1 MNNFKKYVLP
11 IVVFLTG
18 ACVLVIEVVATRILS
33 PYYGSTIY
41 TVSSVIG
48 VVLAA
53 LSVGYY
59 FGGKLADK
67 YPTEKF
73 FYSIILFSGFA
84 VVILHLLTLSFLPY
98 MGYRFSMISGP
109 LLFSLILFFIPSLI
123 LGTLSPFTIKL
134 QEKYFPEKGIGS
146 ISGEIFF
153 WSTLGSIFGSLFTG
167 FFLIPHFGI
176 NQIVLGVAIL
186 LILLGL
192 LPLIKIG
199 LSKKTLTK
207 VLVLSFLLVSSVVLL
222 ANVNNRNIIYS
233 YDGLY
238 AKYSIFDREYRGKQV
253 RFLIQDRAS
262 SSATFLDSD
271 DLVFDYSKYYFL
283 HKFLKSDIK
292 NTLVIGGGAYSIPKI
307 MLRDLPNAEVDVSEV
322 EASLYEI
329 AQKYFALT
337 KSDRLHNFTDDG
349 RRCLYDTNKEYD
361 FIFSDVYNGLSVP
374 AHFTTREFFELA
386 KNKMSSEG
394 IFMANLI
401 GDLDGKESPFI
412 LSEIKTFQ
420 AVFPNSYFFASE
432 SPENTGTQ
440 NIIFLGYNSDQKI
453 DWQNLELNKEDQEF
467 ILPLLAKEIDLNKFD
482 FSKAMIFTDNH
493 APVEYLTAKVLKN
506 IF

>member
-1 MNNFKKYVLP
+1 MINLKKYVLP
-11 IVVFLTG
+11 FVVFLTG

-53 LSVGYY
+53 LSLGYF

-73 FYSIILFSGFA
+73 FYSIILLSGFS
-84 VVILHLLTLSFLPY
+84 VIVLHLLTLFLLPY
-98 MGYRFSMISGP
+98 IGYKLPMISGP
-109 LLFSLILFFIPSLI
+109 LIFSVILFFIPSLI

-134 QEKYFPEKGIGS
+134 QEKYFPDKGIGS

-176 NQIVLGVAIL
+176 NQIILGVAIA

-192 LPLIKIG
+192 LPLIKLG
-199 LSKKTLTK
+199 LAKKTLFK
-207 VLVLSFLLVSSVVLL
+207 IFILNLLLIASVIMLVGVE
-222 ANVNNRNIIYS
+222 NNNIIYS

-238 AKYSIFDREYRGKQV
+238 AKYSVFDREYQGKKV
-253 RFLIQDRAS
+253 RVLMQDRAS

-271 DLVFDYSKYYFL
+271 DLVFDYSKYYLL
-283 HKFLKSDIK
+283 HKFLKTDII

-307 MLRDLPNAEVDVSEV
+307 MLRDLPKAEVDVSEV
-322 EASLYEI
+322 EASLFEL
-329 AQKYFALT
+329 AQKYFGLV

-349 RRCLYDTNKEYD
+349 RRFLYDADKEYD

-374 AHFTTREFFELA
+374 AHFTTKEFFEIA
-386 KNKMSSEG
+386 KNKMSSDG

-401 GDLDGKESPFI
+401 GDLAGEESKFI

-420 AVFPNSYFFASE
+420 SVFPNSYFFAAE

-440 NIIFLGYNSDQKI
+440 NIVFLGYNSDKKI
-453 DWQNLELNKEDQEF
+453 DWQNLDLSKEDKDI
-467 ILPLLAKEIDLNKFD
+467 ILPLLTKEIDLNKFD
-482 FSKAMIFTDNH
+482 FSKAMVFTDNH
-493 APVEYLTAKVLKN
+493 APVEYLTARVLKN